1 MTASLALPITDWHVV
16 PEKSRIRFATGPFLS
31 TVRGTLGAPSGVVR
45 LSEGQARYAHIDVRV
60 PVATLEMSTRRWYAW
75 LFKWMGLDTGL
86 YPFVS
91 FYGWRVRG
99 NPRRSFALD
108 GELRIGALR
117 RQVALNVAATGHR
130 LDGPTEIEEATYS
143 TQFSLDLNSGTGG
156 PLRDRRI
163 RVLVDITLAR
173 VVARAA
179 FFPTCRV

>member
-1 MTASLALPITDWHVV
+1 VVDWHVV

-45 LSEGQARYAHIDVRV
+45 LIEGHARYAHVDVRV
-60 PVATLEMSTRRWYAW
+60 PVATRYSWF
-75 LFKWMGLDTGL
+75 FKWMGLDTGL

-99 NPRRSFALD
+99 NPRHSFALD
-108 GELRIGALR
+108 GELRIGAVI
-117 RQVALNVAATGHR
+117 RQVALNVAAIGHR
-130 LDGPTEIEEATYS
+130 LDGPTDTEEATYC

-156 PLRDRRI
+156 ALRDRRI
-163 RVLVDITLAR
+163 RVLVDMTLAR
-173 VVARAA
+173 AVARAA